1 MINKGSLKIYVAG
14 HNGLVGSALIRKLK
28 SQGYSNLI
36 TASRK
41 DVDLQSFKETNDFI
55 CNEKPDIVFLAAAKV
70 GGIKANNDFPVDF
83 LFNNIS
89 IQSNVI
95 KSSFNANVE
104 RLFFLGSSC
113 IYPKNCQQPIK
124 EEYLLSSELELTNR
138 SYAIAKIAGI
148 EMCWAYN
155 RQFKTKYLALMP
167 TNLYGINDN
176 YDLNNSHVLPA
187 LIRKIHEAKIQ
198 NMRNVTIW
206 GTGRPKRE
214 FLLSDDLA
222 DSLIFLMNLD
232 KNKFDDLV
240 NANNLPLLNV
250 GSGEEISIHNLAL
263 KVKEII
269 GFNGNFI
276 FDNSMPDGTYRKL
289 MDSSK
294 IKNLGWTPSYDL
306 TKGLKFIYED
316 YKKSRA
322 DSKSTV

>member
-1 MINKGSLKIYVAG
+1 MTNRSSLKIYVAG

-36 TASRK
+36 TASREE
-41 DVDLQSFKETNDFI
+41 VDLQSFKETNDFI
-55 CNEKPDIVFLAAAKV
+55 SNEKPDIVFLAAAKV
-70 GGIKANNDFPVDF
+70 GGIKANIDYPVNF
-83 LFNNIS
+83 LLDNIA

-124 EEYLLSSELELTNR
+124 EEYLLSSELEITNR

-198 NMRNVTIW
+198 NLKNVTIW
-206 GTGRPKRE
+206 GTGKPKRE

-222 DSLIFLMNLD
+222 DSMIFLMNLD
-232 KNKFDDLV
+232 KNKFDGLV
-240 NANNLPLLNV
+240 DANNLPLLNV

-263 KVKEII
+263 KIKEII
-269 GFNGNFI
+269 GFKGNFI
-276 FDNSMPDGTYRKL
+276 FDNSMPDGTYQKL

-294 IKNLGWTPSYDL
+294 INNLGWFPSFDL
-306 TKGLKFIYED
+306 NEGLKFIYAD
-316 YKKSRA
+316 YKKE
-322 DSKSTV
+322 KSLL